1 MKSKTVRVLI
11 GFAVIS
17 IIIGI
22 VQIVL
27 GQTERNSILVGLVN
41 SYRYFT
47 ISLVMIG
54 MAEMIDLLQN
64 IKSEFEK

>member
-1 MKSKTVRVLI
+1 MKSKTEIVLI

-27 GQTERNSILVGLVN
+27 GQIEKNSILVGLVN

-47 ISLVMIG
+47 ISLVMFG
-54 MAEMIDLLQN
+54 MAKMIDLLQN
-64 IKSEFEK
+64 IKSKFEK